1 MRTPQEAVV
10 RTRIPGSPGIHR
22 SEEVEV
28 VPGAIAMRLPIA
40 PNGGSVEREL
50 HPQRGRIWPSPLSAT
65 VAVSLAIHVAILY
78 APDTLMTSPP
88 AQRSE
93 TSPAALTALLA
104 LSQPRVEPVHETA
117 TVAEQPAALIRQVE
131 PAPPRRHDS
140 PPRAAAAEQPGALI
154 RHVERAPLR
163 RHYSPPGA
171 RTSATAREAS
181 SASVDLFAPIAGD
194 PRPSERFASD
204 ESSAPSASTPAF
216 AAADEGKIDAAD
228 RAAAVAPLAM
238 SRSAALPAVASFAP
252 PPAASQFAGPPT
264 VSRSSAPVAYR
275 DNPPPRYPESA
286 RADGHQGLVV
296 LRVLVSP
303 EGRAIQI
310 TIRTSSQTRALD
322 HAAVESVKGWLF
334 VPAQTYETRVAAWI
348 DVPIRFRLDANTD

>member
-131 PAPPRRHDS
+131 PAPPRRHD
-140 PPRAAAAEQPGALI
+140 
-154 RHVERAPLR
+154 
-163 RHYSPPGA
+163 SPPGA